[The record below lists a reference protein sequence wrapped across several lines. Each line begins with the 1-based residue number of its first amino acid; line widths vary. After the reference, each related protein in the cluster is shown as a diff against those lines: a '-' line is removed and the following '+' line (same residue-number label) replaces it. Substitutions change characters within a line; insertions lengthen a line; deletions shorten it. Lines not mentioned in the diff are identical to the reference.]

1 MDVRIIA
8 VRGRDTRIL
17 LDGVNVAPAVKDY
30 SVGQCP
36 GEAPTLSLT
45 LAPEILEF
53 MGDEVD
59 VDAFRQAVVKV
70 PERVR

>member
-1 MDVRIIA
+1 M
-8 VRGRDTRIL
+8 
-17 LDGVNVAPAVKDY
+17 APAVKDY